1 MNEAIRALGQ
11 QLDSDDPYERETSAL
26 ELAELEDP
34 STAPFLTH
42 ALDDEE
48 AAVRR
53 WGAYGLA
60 KLGRSEHVPALRRVL
75 DKDPDLRVRVQAA
88 AGLARVG
95 DKGALEKL
103 AQYLGAP
110 SLEVRRD
117 AAEMLLS
124 QADPTALRPLLKPL
138 LAARDERVRAW
149 AAAVLHTVGE
159 PEAFPKWH
167 SALASQESHIDAILA
182 VPLMREA
189 RAVREL
195 LRLMAEQPPE
205 GFNASESAEPSLL
218 GLLADALRLSG
229 VDILL
234 GGAEADPALRADLFI
249 LLARHP
255 HLIAEHMGDISEAL
269 SQRSPEQLGAELA
282 QLLSAHERE
291 ERAQLFAAL
300 APFFPE
306 AALPTL
312 VELRGADREAALRAV
327 AQAARDA
334 AGEDRRLVKITE
346 VLKATLYAHYF
357 EGVPTRAT
365 SRKPQ
370 RPKEKDTTAA
380 RTIEEM
386 PAVSLP
392 SSATVTRE
400 MEIPIDD
407 ELSRTATLEI
417 QIPDEAF
424 EEEPGE
430 EEEWL
435 PTEPPEADAV
445 AQRALVLG
453 GLLRR
458 LALEER
464 LARGKDPA
472 ASEEIL
478 HLQRWMEAEGL
489 FSTLG
494 VTGMELLESEPGT
507 WSEEDRQSVAWSA
520 EDLHLLLWALKQ
532 EKLPPLEARTEAAPL
547 VARLPLL
554 KKPQAFLEAAELR
567 PAEEVMA
574 QRDRWNVLLECA
586 RYESL
591 ARGIASDPALAEG
604 DPDLELVLESAEEV
618 GFDRK
623 GATSKLGR
631 ARVAVDGLRHWS
643 RHLLGQL
650 QEEGML
656 PGKPGEGLTFQ
667 GKRLHEL
674 DETTLG
680 VLLGLAHGRFQVLEW
695 LAEGDAVLPE
705 GDEEAG

>member
-11 QLDSDDPYERETSAL
+11 QLDSEDAYERETSAL

-34 STAPFLTH
+34 ETAPFLTH
-42 ALDDEE
+42 ALEDEE

-60 KLGRSEHVPALRRVL
+60 KLGRAEHAPALRRVL
-75 DKDPDLRVRVQAA
+75 EKDPDLRVRVQAA
-88 AGLARVG
+88 AGLARTG

-103 AQYLGAP
+103 PQYLGAP
-110 SLEVRRD
+110 TLEVRRD

-124 QADPTALRPLLKPL
+124 HPEPAALRPLLKPL

-159 PEAFPKWH
+159 PEAFATWH
-167 SALASQESHIDAILA
+167 RALASPESRIDAVLA

-195 LRLMAEQPPE
+195 LRLMAELPTE
-205 GFNASESAEPSLL
+205 GFQSFEAPEPSLL

-234 GGAEADPALRADLFI
+234 GGSEADEALRADLFI

-255 HLIAEHMGDISEAL
+255 HLIPEHVDDIAEVLA
-269 SQRSPEQLGAELA
+269 QRTPEQLGAELA
-282 QLLSAHERE
+282 QLLSEQERE
-291 ERAQLFAAL
+291 ERPQLFAAL

-312 VELRGADREAALRAV
+312 VELRGQDREAALRAV

-334 AGEDRRLVKITE
+334 AGEDPRLVKLTE
-346 VLKATLYAHYF
+346 TLKATLYAHHF
-357 EGVPTRAT
+357 EGVPTRAV
-365 SRKPQ
+365 RKPQ
-370 RPKEKDTTAA
+370 RPREKDTTAA
-380 RTIEEM
+380 RTVLEM
-386 PAVSLP
+386 PALS
-392 SSATVTRE
+392 
-400 MEIPIDD
+400 DD
-407 ELSRTATLEI
+407 ELSRSATQEMP
-417 QIPDEAF
+417 IPELASSDA
-424 EEEPGE
+424 PAE

-435 PTEPPEADAV
+435 PTVPPEADAV

-458 LALEER
+458 QALEER

-472 ASEEIL
+472 AREEIL
-478 HLQRWMEAEGL
+478 RLQRWLDEEGL
-489 FSTLG
+489 LSTPG
-494 VTGMELLESEPGT
+494 VTGLELLESEPGT
-507 WSEEDRQSVAWSA
+507 WSEEDRQSMTWSA
-520 EDLHLLLWALKQ
+520 EELHLLLWALKK
-532 EKLPPLEARTEAAPL
+532 EKLPPLDARADAAPL
-547 VARLPLL
+547 LERLPLL
-554 KKPQAFLEAAELR
+554 KASQAFLESAELR
-567 PAEEVMA
+567 IPEELAA
-574 QRDRWNVLLECA
+574 QRDRWDVLLECA

-591 ARGIASDPALAEG
+591 ARGIASDPAIAEG

-623 GATSKLGR
+623 GATTRLGKAR
-631 ARVAVDGLRHWS
+631 AAVEGLRHWS
-643 RHLLGQL
+643 RHLLNQL

-656 PGKPGEGLTFQ
+656 PGNPGDGLVFQ

-674 DETTLG
+674 DEPTLG
-680 VLLGLAHGRFQVLEW
+680 VLLALAHGRFQALEW
-695 LAEGDAVLPE
+695 LAEGDAIVPDGE
-705 GDEEAG
+705 EEAG

>member
-11 QLDSDDPYERETSAL
+11 QLDSDDPYERETSTL

-34 STAPFLTH
+34 EAAPFLTH
-42 ALDDEE
+42 ALED
-48 AAVRR
+48 ATATVRR

-60 KLGRSEHVPALRRVL
+60 KLGGSEHVPALRRVL
-75 DKDPDLRVRVQAA
+75 EKDPDLRVRVQAA
-88 AGLARVG
+88 GGLARLG

-103 AQYLGAP
+103 SQYLGGP

-117 AAEMLLS
+117 AAEMLLA
-124 QADPTALRPLLKPL
+124 QPDPAALRPLLKPL
-138 LAARDERVRAW
+138 LAARDERVRVW

-159 PEAFPKWH
+159 PEAFPKWR
-167 SALASQESHIDAILA
+167 SALAPLESRIDAVLA

-195 LRLMAEQPPE
+195 LRLMAEMPSA
-205 GFNASESAEPSLL
+205 GFEASAGAEPSLL
-218 GLLADALRLSG
+218 SLLADALRLSG

-234 GGAEADPALRADLFI
+234 GDADADEALREDLFI

-255 HLIAEHMGDISEAL
+255 HLIPEHVDDIAEAL
-269 SQRSPEQLGAELA
+269 SQREPEQLGAELA
-282 QLLSAHERE
+282 HLLSEQERE
-291 ERAQLFAAL
+291 ERARLFAAL

-312 VELRGADREAALRAV
+312 VELRGPDREAALRAV

-334 AGEDRRLVKITE
+334 AGEDRRLVKLSE
-346 VLKATLYAHYF
+346 ALKATVYAHYF

-370 RPKEKDTTAA
+370 RPREKDTTAA
-380 RTIEEM
+380 QTIQEM
-386 PAVSLP
+386 PAISLP
-392 SSATVTRE
+392 SATVTRE
-400 MEIPIDD
+400 MEVPVDD
-407 ELSRTATLEI
+407 ELSRSATQEI
-417 QIPDEAF
+417 QIPDAAF
-424 EEEPGE
+424 EEEAAE

-435 PTEPPEADAV
+435 PTVPPESDAV

-458 LALEER
+458 MALEER

-472 ASEEIL
+472 AQEEIAHL
-478 HLQRWMEAEGL
+478 HRWMVAEGF

-494 VTGMELLESEPGT
+494 ITGLELLESDPGT

-532 EKLPPLEARTEAAPL
+532 EKLPPLEARAGAAPL
-547 VARLPLL
+547 LTRLPLL
-554 KKPQAFLEAAELR
+554 KNPQAFLESAELR
-567 PAEEVMA
+567 LAEEVAA
-574 QRDRWNVLLECA
+574 QRDRWDVLLECA

-623 GATSKLGR
+623 GAAAKLGKAR
-631 ARVAVDGLRHWS
+631 AAVEGLRHWS
-643 RHLLGQL
+643 RHLLSQL

-674 DETTLG
+674 DEPTLG
-680 VLLGLAHGRFQVLEW
+680 VLLGLAHGRFQILEW

-705 GDEEAG
+705 GEEEAG

>member
-11 QLDSDDPYERETSAL
+11 QLDSEDAYERETSAL

-34 STAPFLTH
+34 ETAPFLAH
-42 ALDDEE
+42 ALEDEE

-60 KLGRSEHVPALRRVL
+60 KLGRAEHSPTLRRVL
-75 DKDPDLRVRVQAA
+75 EKDPDLRVRVQAA
-88 AGLARVG
+88 AGLARMG

-103 AQYLGAP
+103 PQYLGAP
-110 SLEVRRD
+110 TLEVRRD

-124 QADPTALRPLLKPL
+124 HPEPAALRSLLKPL

-159 PEAFPKWH
+159 PEAFSTWH
-167 SALASQESHIDAILA
+167 RALASPESRIDAVLA

-195 LRLMAEQPPE
+195 LRLMAELPSE
-205 GFNASESAEPSLL
+205 GFQSFEAPEPSLL

-234 GGAEADPALRADLFI
+234 GGSEADDALRADLFI

-255 HLIAEHMGDISEAL
+255 HLIPEHVDDIAQVL
-269 SQRSPEQLGAELA
+269 AQRAPEQLGAELA
-282 QLLSAHERE
+282 QLLSEQERE
-291 ERAQLFAAL
+291 ERPQLFAAL

-312 VELRGADREAALRAV
+312 VELRGQDREAALRAA

-334 AGEDRRLVKITE
+334 SGEDPRLVKLTE
-346 VLKATLYAHYF
+346 TLKATLYAHHF
-357 EGVPTRAT
+357 EGVPTRAV
-365 SRKPQ
+365 RKPQ
-370 RPKEKDTTAA
+370 RPREKDTTAA
-380 RTIEEM
+380 RTVLEM
-386 PAVSLP
+386 PALSLP
-392 SSATVTRE
+392 GSATATQE
-400 MEIPIDD
+400 MEIPADD
-407 ELSRTATLEI
+407 ELSRSATQEMP
-417 QIPDEAF
+417 IPEGAF
-424 EEEPGE
+424 AETPAE

-435 PTEPPEADAV
+435 PTVPPKADAV

-472 ASEEIL
+472 AREEIL
-478 HLQRWMEAEGL
+478 RLHRWMDEEGL

-494 VTGMELLESEPGT
+494 VTGLELLESEPGT
-507 WSEEDRQSVAWSA
+507 WSEEDRQSMAWSA
-520 EDLHLLLWALKQ
+520 EELHLLLWALKQ
-532 EKLPPLEARTEAAPL
+532 EKLPPLDARVDAASL
-547 VARLPLL
+547 QERLPLL
-554 KKPQAFLEAAELR
+554 KASQPFLESAELR
-567 PAEEVMA
+567 IPEELAA
-574 QRDRWNVLLECA
+574 QRDRWDVLLECA

-623 GATSKLGR
+623 GATTRLGKAR
-631 ARVAVDGLRHWS
+631 AAVEGLRHWS
-643 RHLLGQL
+643 RHLLHQL

-656 PGKPGEGLTFQ
+656 PGNPGDGLVFQ

-674 DETTLG
+674 DEPTLG
-680 VLLGLAHGRFQVLEW
+680 VLLALAHGRFQALEW
-695 LAEGDAVLPE
+695 LAEGDAIVPDGE
-705 GDEEAG
+705 EEAG

>member
-11 QLDSDDPYERETSAL
+11 QLDSDDPYERETSTL

-34 STAPFLTH
+34 EAAPFLTH
-42 ALDDEE
+42 ALEDAE
-48 AAVRR
+48 ASVRR

-60 KLGRSEHVPALRRVL
+60 KLGGSEHVPALRRVL
-75 DKDPDLRVRVQAA
+75 EKDPDLRVRVQAA
-88 AGLARVG
+88 GGLARLG

-103 AQYLGAP
+103 SQYLGGP

-117 AAEMLLS
+117 AAETLLA
-124 QADPTALRPLLKPL
+124 QPDPAALRPLLKPL
-138 LAARDERVRAW
+138 LAARDERVRVW

-159 PEAFPKWH
+159 PEAFPKWR
-167 SALASQESHIDAILA
+167 SALATLESRIDAVLA

-195 LRLMAEQPPE
+195 LRLMAEMPSA
-205 GFNASESAEPSLL
+205 GFEDSEAAEPSLL
-218 GLLADALRLSG
+218 SLLADALRLSG

-234 GGAEADPALRADLFI
+234 GDADADEALRADLFI

-255 HLIAEHMGDISEAL
+255 HLIPEHVDDIAEAL
-269 SQRSPEQLGAELA
+269 SQREPEQLGAELA
-282 QLLSAHERE
+282 HLLSEQERE
-291 ERAQLFAAL
+291 ERARLFAAL

-312 VELRGADREAALRAV
+312 VELRGPDREAALRAV

-334 AGEDRRLVKITE
+334 AGEDRRLVKLSE
-346 VLKATLYAHYF
+346 ALKATVYAHYF

-370 RPKEKDTTAA
+370 RPREKDTTAA
-380 RTIEEM
+380 QTIQEM
-386 PAVSLP
+386 PAISLP
-392 SSATVTRE
+392 SATVTRE
-400 MEIPIDD
+400 MEVPVDD
-407 ELSRTATLEI
+407 ELSRSATQEI
-417 QIPDEAF
+417 QIPDAAF
-424 EEEPGE
+424 EEEAAE

-435 PTEPPEADAV
+435 PTVPPASDAV

-472 ASEEIL
+472 AKEEIAHL
-478 HLQRWMEAEGL
+478 HRWMVAEGF

-494 VTGMELLESEPGT
+494 VTGLELLESDPGT

-532 EKLPPLEARTEAAPL
+532 EKLPPLEARAEAAPL
-547 VARLPLL
+547 LMRLPLL
-554 KKPQAFLEAAELR
+554 KNPQPFLESAELR
-567 PAEEVMA
+567 LAEEVAA
-574 QRDRWNVLLECA
+574 QRDRWDVLLECA

-623 GATSKLGR
+623 GAAAKLGKAR
-631 ARVAVDGLRHWS
+631 AAVEGLRHWS
-643 RHLLGQL
+643 RHLLSQL

-674 DETTLG
+674 DEPTLG
-680 VLLGLAHGRFQVLEW
+680 VLLGLAHGRFQILEW

-705 GDEEAG
+705 GEEEAG